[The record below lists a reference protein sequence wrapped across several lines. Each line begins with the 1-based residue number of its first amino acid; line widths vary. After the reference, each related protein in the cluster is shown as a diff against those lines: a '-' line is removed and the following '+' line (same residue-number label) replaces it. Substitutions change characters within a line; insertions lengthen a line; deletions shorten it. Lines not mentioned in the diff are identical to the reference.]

1 MVREAPLGE
10 GRSGCPRVDRDL
22 DPGVALVLRFPR
34 WAGGQG
40 EHNLAPIGLQEERGE
55 V

>member
-10 GRSGCPRVDRDL
+10 DRNGCPRVDRDF
-22 DPGVALVLRFPR
+22 DPGVALKLRLPR
-34 WAGGQG
+34 WARGQG
-40 EHNLAPIGLQEERGE
+40 EHDLIPIGLQEERGE